1 VTVTGDR
8 LASVLATR
16 QPFARWDEDWGVAG
30 PPMRLAIAAYHGPAE
45 LPAGLVTSV
54 RVIVGVGDEIILCT
68 NVNGRH
74 HVWPG
79 GRIEAGETVTAAAVR
94 EVHEE
99 TGWHVD
105 PASVTPLGFL
115 HLRHGAP
122 PPEGY
127 RFPHPDFLQVVVAAT
142 ASRRDTGPDG
152 GAWTDLDDGFELAS
166 RLVPA
171 TDLDHLGLTAAEPV
185 FVRRRPGR

>member
-1 VTVTGDR
+1 MTVPLER
-8 LASVLATR
+8 RAARVL
-16 QPFARWDEDWGVAG
+16 
-30 PPMRLAIAAYHGPAE
+30 
-45 LPAGLVTSV
+45 LV
-54 RVIVGVGDEIILCT
+54 D
-68 NVNGRH
+68 
-74 HVWPG
+74 
-79 GRIEAGETVTAAAVR
+79 EAGRVLLQNCCDPADPAAGSWWNTMGGGIDPGETPEQAAVR

-142 ASRRDTGPDG
+142 ASHRDPGPDG
-152 GAWTDLDDGFELAS
+152 GGDAWTDLDDGFEQVS
-166 RLVPA
+166 RLVGVA
-171 TDLDHLGLTAAEPV
+171 DLDGYALTPAEPV
-185 FVRRRPGR
+185 FVAGRPEP